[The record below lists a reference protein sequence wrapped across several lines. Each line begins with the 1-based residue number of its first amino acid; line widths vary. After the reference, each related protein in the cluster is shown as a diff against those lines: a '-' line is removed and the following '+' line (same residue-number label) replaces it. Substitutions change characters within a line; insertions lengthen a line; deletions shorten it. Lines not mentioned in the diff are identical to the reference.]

1 MTREELL
8 AAFYVDAG
16 LTDEEL
22 RGDLAQ
28 EGDVE
33 MWIEQARVRI
43 GPYAEKTADLY
54 WTSGATSVDLPPDC
68 VDVARIDV
76 TSGSLPASDKWALK
90 LRFRSEAAADG
101 AATLYYTG
109 YFDSPGDTLDPRA
122 DKAHLACVEYALS
135 RFFRKLAASRSDYK
149 RYATVTGQSGIEADD
164 LRNLADDH
172 ERLFDGL
179 VDEISLG
186 APSTFYGE

>member
-22 RGDLAQ
+22 REALAP

-43 GPYAEKTADLY
+43 GPYAERTEDIY
-54 WTSGATSVDLPPDC
+54 WTSGDTSIDLPPDC
-68 VDVARIDV
+68 VEVARIDV
-76 TSGSLPASDKWALK
+76 SEGSLPAHDKWALK
-90 LRFRSEAAADG
+90 LRFRSEALLG
-101 AATLYYTG
+101 GSGTLYYTG
-109 YFDSPGDTLDPRA
+109 YFDTPGDARDPRA
-122 DKAHLACVEYALS
+122 DKAHLGCLEYALS

-149 RYATVTGQSGIEADD
+149 RYATVTGQSGIEAQD
-164 LRNLADDH
+164 LRDLADDH
-172 ERLFDGL
+172 ERLFDNL

-186 APSTFYGE
+186 SPSTFYGE